1 MEPEQLSDTQTNG
14 TDEDGTQFLVVQ
26 RRKSPRLNPSPS
38 MTAPN
43 QIKPLSP
50 PPPPPPP
57 PQPQPQPQ
65 PQQHIATSNRNH
77 NLRLKPR
84 STQSSCHRL
93 TQILVHRPRR
103 KEKLTSLAILESVT
117 SAPPRAK
124 SRTRAISAD
133 ESPTDAETVADA
145 QPTLAETAAAQSTRA
160 EAADESPTDAETVA
174 DAQPT
179 LAETAAAAQSTL
191 AETADEEP
199 TDAETPADAE
209 PTLAETA
216 AAAQSTLAETA
227 SAQSTR
233 AEAADE
239 SPTDA
244 ETVADAQ
251 PTLAETAAAQST
263 RAETAADASPT
274 YAAAQHAAHS
284 PTDAETAAAQSG
296 DSSPRSDT
304 DWSPSR
310 SETASQPQSG
320 DSSPCAHTE
329 GLYTDDGRIRCR
341 NRRTLRSC
349 PESWKAC
356 GRELDESA
364 AQESA
369 EKKKRKRN
377 KGKSDVRCG
386 RGLAKPRAPV
396 QPAGRP
402 YLMVVGDAEFTSSP
416 FCTKVITT
424 IRVLTLENLPGPYRS
439 YNMFPS
445 QIRLVILQQ
454 FLQRYSWGPKEDIGR
469 CLDVF
474 EKIAAESYMRE
485 LNETRQQ
492 LTKKYGDD
500 KEKWKDFPPKWCK
513 NIEAWKGL
521 CDVWSTKNWDQ
532 QSATNRSN
540 RTSKENEVHHVTGS
554 KSMFRHKQALMR
566 EKGDSVGLKD
576 VFDKT
581 HMRNTPEGK
590 VYLTRRAKE
599 AAERFDALKGKYGE
613 QMEEDQIWEKAVE
626 GEDARG
632 RLFGF
637 GFRGRTSKSTRV
649 LETVEASPSGPTR
662 STATSAADANRS
674 FSNVEV
680 AQLLAAERTQFA
692 NEIAAQDRRHR
703 AEMDSLH
710 KHHEYTRACFDALF
724 RAGGL
729 RPPPEPSSEANADG
743 GHKGSGGHPNP
754 AEGNSGGGDKNEPSR
769 ATSGGEMG
777 GS

>member
-1 MEPEQLSDTQTNG
+1 MEPEQPSDTQTNSMEA
-14 TDEDGTQFLVVQ
+14 DCSQFVVVQ
-26 RRKSPRLNPSPS
+26 RRKSPRLNPCPSP
-38 MTAPN
+38 TAAA
-43 QIKPLSP
+43 QSQPLSP

-57 PQPQPQPQ
+57 PPLSPQPQPQPQ
-65 PQQHIATSNRNH
+65 PQLSHPLPSPAQT
-77 NLRLKPR
+77 
-84 STQSSCHRL
+84 
-93 TQILVHRPRR
+93 
-103 KEKLTSLAILESVT
+103 KEHPVQLPPPQPDSRAP

-124 SRTRAISAD
+124 SRTRAK
-133 ESPTDAETVADA
+133 
-145 QPTLAETAAAQSTRA
+145 TAAAQLSRFET
-160 EAADESPTDAETVA
+160 TDAQRTW
-174 DAQPT
+174 
-179 LAETAAAAQSTL
+179 

-199 TDAETPADAE
+199 TDAEIAA
-209 PTLAETA
+209 AETGTDTEPA
-216 AAAQSTLAETA
+216 AAETG
-227 SAQSTR
+227 TR
-233 AEAADE
+233 AEPAA
-239 SPTDA
+239 A
-244 ETVADAQ
+244 ETGTRAEPAA
-251 PTLAETAAAQST
+251 AETGTRAEPAAAETGTRAEPAAAEPNFT
-263 RAETAADASPT
+263 RAETAADASPAD
-274 YAAAQHAAHS
+274 AAAQRTAHSPTRAETAADQSAIDAETAAAHS
-284 PTDAETAAAQSG
+284 PTDAETAAAGETASQPRSETASQPQSG
-296 DSSPRSDT
+296 DSSHT

-320 DSSPCAHTE
+320 DSSPRAHTE
-329 GLYTDDGRIRCR
+329 GVYTDDGSIRCR

-349 PESWKAC
+349 PEAFQAC

-396 QPAGRP
+396 QPADRP

-416 FCTKVITT
+416 YCTKVITT
-424 IRVLTLENLPGPYRS
+424 IRVLTLENLPGPHRS

-445 QIRLVILQQ
+445 RIRLVILQQ
-454 FLQRYSWGPKEDIGR
+454 FLQRYSWGPKKDIGR

-474 EKIAAESYMRE
+474 ENIAAESYMRE

-492 LTKKYGDD
+492 LTKKYGNE

-540 RTSKENEVHHVTGS
+540 RTSKEDEVHHVTGS

-590 VYLTRRAKE
+590 VYLTPRAKE

-613 QMEEDQIWEKAVE
+613 QMEEEQIWEKAVK

-692 NEIAAQDRRHR
+692 NEIAAHDRRHR
-703 AEMDSLH
+703 AEMDALH

-743 GHKGSGGHPNP
+743 GHNGSGGHPNP

-769 ATSGGEMG
+769 ATSGGEMQ